1 MSGPALIV
9 MAYGTARDLD
19 DVERYYTDIRRGRP
33 PTPESLEDLRDRYR
47 AIGGRS
53 PLLEITRAQVDG
65 LAERLSGVPVLLG
78 QKHSPPFID
87 DAVEAMIANGA
98 TSALGLVLAPH
109 FSSMS
114 VGDYERR
121 LRAAADRR
129 GWEGR
134 IDMIESWHLEPG
146 YLEMLAGRV
155 KEALD
160 GLPDASP
167 EQTQVVFS
175 AHSLPQRILDA
186 GDPYPTQLE
195 ETGAA
200 VASLLGLPRWRTGW
214 QSAGRTEE
222 SWLGP
227 DILEI
232 VEKEAAEGTRA
243 LVVCPCGFVA
253 DHLEVLYDLDIE
265 AASAAARHGLYLTRT
280 RSPNA
285 DAGFIDVLASVARR
299 ALPV

>member
-1 MSGPALIV
+1 VSRPAVVV
-9 MAYGTARDLD
+9 MAYGTARDLE

-33 PTPESLEDLRDRYR
+33 PTPELLEDLRDRYR

-53 PLLEITRAQVDG
+53 PLLEITQAQVDG
-65 LAERLSGVPVLLG
+65 LAQRLAGVPVYLG

-87 DAVEAMIANGA
+87 DAVEAMIEDGA
-98 TSALGLVLAPH
+98 TTAVGLVLAPH

-121 LRAAADRR
+121 LRGAADER
-129 GWEGR
+129 GWGGWIE
-134 IDMIESWHLEPG
+134 MVESWHLEPG
-146 YLEMLAGRV
+146 YLELLAVRV
-155 KEALD
+155 KDALE
-160 GLPDASP
+160 GVPDASP
-167 EQTQVVFS
+167 EQIQVVFT
-175 AHSLPQRILDA
+175 AHSLPERILHA

-195 ETGAA
+195 ETAGA
-200 VASLLGLPRWRTGW
+200 VASLLGLPRWSIGW

-222 SWLGP
+222 PWLGP

-232 VEKEAAEGTRA
+232 VEKEAAEGTDA

-265 AASAAARHGLYLTRT
+265 AAAAAARRGMYLTRT

-285 DAGFIDVLASVARR
+285 DPEFVDLLATVARR
-299 ALPV
+299 ALPA